1 MNKQLRSLASLGS
14 IFRRAPP
21 GAMPGTID
29 LHDDHLVPEMRVIGY
44 GGPKLID
51 KQLTRLAELDDIM
64 EAADEVRPPVVWI
77 DVNGLGDE
85 ELLHEF
91 GERFGLHPLALEDVA
106 HVHQRAK
113 VERFDEHDFVVLR
126 SARIGASSL
135 DIEQMSFFLGD
146 GWVISFQERP
156 GDVFE
161 PVRQRILRDRGRIR
175 RCGADYL
182 LYALLDAV
190 VDGYFPVL
198 ETYDGRLE
206 GMEASIME
214 SPKRAIM
221 AELHGVKGDL
231 MVLRRAIWPLREM
244 LSGLV
249 RDEAPRISDEVQVY
263 LRDCQDHAIQ
273 LLDLVESWREMAG
286 SLMDLYL
293 SQVSNRMNEVM
304 KVLTIISSFFIPL
317 SFFAGL
323 YGMNFDG
330 ERSPLNMPELRWA
343 YGYPA
348 LLTLMVGITIGMYVF
363 FRRKGWLGGDDS

>member
-1 MNKQLRSLASLGS
+1 MRERLRNFASLGS

-21 GAMPGTID
+21 GAMPGTIE
-29 LHDDHLVPEMRVIGY
+29 LHADHVAPQMRVICY
-44 GGPKLID
+44 GNSSLVDQELANLEEID
-51 KQLTRLAELDDIM
+51 PILTPEQGD
-64 EAADEVRPPVVWI
+64 PHPVVWI
-77 DVNGLGDE
+77 DVHGLGDE
-85 ELLHEF
+85 DLLHAF
-91 GERFGLHPLALEDVA
+91 GARFGLHPLAVEDVA

-113 VERFDEHDFVVLR
+113 VERFDAHDFVVLR
-126 SARIGASSL
+126 AARMGESGL
-135 DIEQMSFFLGD
+135 DIEQLSFFLGE

-161 PVRQRILRDRGRIR
+161 PVRQRILNDRGRIR
-175 RCGADYL
+175 HSGADYL

-190 VDGYFPVL
+190 VDGFFPVL

-206 GMEASIME
+206 AMEAVVLA
-214 SPKRAIM
+214 SPSRTM
-221 AELHGVKGDL
+221 MSELHGIKGDL
-231 MVLRRAIWPLREM
+231 LVMRRAIWPLREM

-249 RDEAPRISDEVQVY
+249 RDESPRITDDVRVY

-273 LLDLVESWREMAG
+273 LLDLVESWREMSG

-323 YGMNFDG
+323 YGMNF
-330 ERSPLNMPELRWA
+330 EASPWNMPELRSP

-348 LLTLMVGITIGMYVF
+348 LLAFMVAITVGMYVF
-363 FRRKGWLGGDDS
+363 FRRKGWLGGGDG